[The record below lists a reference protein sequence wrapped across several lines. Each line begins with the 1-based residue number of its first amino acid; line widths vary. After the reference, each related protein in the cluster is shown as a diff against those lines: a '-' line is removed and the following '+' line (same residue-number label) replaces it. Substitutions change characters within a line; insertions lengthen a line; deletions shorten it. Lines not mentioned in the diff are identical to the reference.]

1 MKKENIKGQD
11 FRQRQRVKNI
21 VMALFII
28 ALCILFYTISI
39 LKCAIYFLATGIW
52 DNPNR
57 IPNTQRYDLWS

>member
-39 LKCAIYFLATGIW
+39 LKMSGS
-52 DNPNR
+52 DV
-57 IPNTQRYDLWS
+57 